1 MSKDEMSPVSITHR
15 DNVAL
20 VSIDYPPV
28 NALSVWSGRG
38 SPLCWTRQIPTRE
51 SAAS

>member
-1 MSKDEMSPVSITHR
+1 MSPVSITHR

-28 NALSVWSGRG
+28 NALSVVVRTG
-38 SPLCWTRQIPTRE
+38 LAAVLDEAIPTRE